1 MVSSK
6 HTASKAHNARKQSCT
21 ELGRKLKPTAKHLKQ
36 GRKREHPIHSHT
48 HTHTYI
54 QNPLKDKGSQRRAEA
69 DDECVYLLDVCAA
82 QNVAVCQALQAGTD
96 TETEPKKSGLVKLL
110 LLFLFAC
117 VLARAQSSE
126 WESRGKQ
133 RHKGSTDSLT
143 KQTAD
148 RQWHTLTKWLLLLFV
163 VVQKEEELLGEWGG
177 VLRGC
182 VPSRQRKVLSLA
194 STLVAAPVKQPWN
207 ARWNANSNL
216 LRQLSLPIFADS
228 AFFAR
233 IKARKKQTN
242 NVCSGSCPCLC
253 E

>member
-1 MVSSK
+1 MNVFTFLTFVLHKTLQCAK
-6 HTASKAHNARKQSCT
+6 HFKLAPIRKQS
-21 ELGRKLKPTAKHLKQ
+21 Q
-36 GRKREHPIHSHT
+36 
-48 HTHTYI
+48 
-54 QNPLKDKGSQRRAEA
+54 
-69 DDECVYLLDVCAA
+69 
-82 QNVAVCQALQAGTD
+82 
-96 TETEPKKSGLVKLL
+96 KKSGLVKLL